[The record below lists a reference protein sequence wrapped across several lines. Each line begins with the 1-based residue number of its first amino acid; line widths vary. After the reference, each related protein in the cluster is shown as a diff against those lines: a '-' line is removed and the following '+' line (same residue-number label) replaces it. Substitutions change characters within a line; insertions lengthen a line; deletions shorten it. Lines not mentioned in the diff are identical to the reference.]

1 MTSKK
6 YSSDN
11 FLNSVVRIIFEYF
24 SAGDGM
30 SEDLYKKLSDLD
42 NDKDDKDDL
51 TIKDLEFLGLH
62 LDGVKFLYQIG
73 KKGVLPSKEDAKTLE
88 EKFFHMNPN

>member
-42 NDKDDKDDL
+42 KGDL
-51 TIKDLEFLGLH
+51 TIKGLESLGLH
-62 LDGVKFLYQIG
+62 LDGVKFLYQKG
-73 KKGVLPSKEDAKTLE
+73 KGVLSSEEDAKKLE

>member
-51 TIKDLEFLGLH
+51 TIKGLESLGLP
-62 LDGVKFLYQIG
+62 LDGVKFLYQKG
-73 KKGVLPSKEDAKTLE
+73 KGVLSSEEDAKKLE